1 MGINFTAL
9 LGGAAK
15 GISNKLYEDD
25 RKAEKKADR
34 AYTASEETRLYNRD
48 KRDKENLVNK
58 ELAGLLTSLNYNP
71 RSVTKIMS
79 AGNLSAKYWADL
91 GKTAVQKGVDPNS
104 LLNISSTVDI
114 PDSSAEKKAEEIIN
128 PTPSMAKV
136 PDAIGGVTAS
146 AEAKTGSV
154 TLAEGFTVNAEAISK
169 LFAPQDEFE
178 TTYGAALAVLSQK
191 IAQNPNNP
199 EMSEWRAEQAELLD
213 AVGKHEKAK
222 REKGE
227 KGDAFGIGTISSN
240 VNEIRAGAVRP
251 LGMTIGLKGEIEGIN
266 DGNRHLAYVADISV
280 AEQMIKRNTKIQS
293 ETMNYAA
300 DGIRNAAIENL
311 TDYAMN
317 LYSSDK
323 SAIKIVETNEE
334 FAKNMESGVYKRGD
348 IVNVGNK
355 IMVYTG
361 IVDYKTNEKFIYLGG
376 S

>member
-25 RKAEKKADR
+25 RKAEKEADR
-34 AYTASEETRLYNRD
+34 AYTASEETRLYNRE

-58 ELAGLLTSLNYNP
+58 ELAGLLTSLNYDP

-79 AGNLSAKYWADL
+79 GGNLSAKYWADL
-91 GKTAVQKGVDPNS
+91 GKKAVEKGVDPNS
-104 LLNISSTVDI
+104 LLNISSTTDI
-114 PDSSAEKKAEEIIN
+114 PNKAAEKNAQEIVDTS
-128 PTPSMAKV
+128 PKLGV
-136 PDAIGGVTAS
+136 PDAIGGITAS
-146 AEAKTGSV
+146 AEAKTGNV
-154 TLAEGFTVNAEAISK
+154 TLADGFTVNAEAISN

-178 TTYGAALAVLSQK
+178 NTYGAALAVLSQK
-191 IAQNPNNP
+191 IAQNPDDP
-199 EMSEWRAEQAELLD
+199 QMSEWRQQQTELLD
-213 AVGKHEKAK
+213 AVGKHEEAK

-300 DGIRNAAIENL
+300 EGIRNAAIENL
-311 TDYAMN
+311 TDYALN

-323 SAIKIVETNEE
+323 TAIKTVATNAE
-334 FAKNMESGVYKRGD
+334 FAENMESGMYKRGD
-348 IVNVGNK
+348 IVSVGNK

>member
-25 RKAEKKADR
+25 RKAEKEADR
-34 AYTASEETRLYNRD
+34 AYTASEETRLYNRE

-58 ELAGLLTSLNYNP
+58 ELAGLLTSLNYDP

-79 AGNLSAKYWADL
+79 GGNLSAKYWADL
-91 GKTAVQKGVDPNS
+91 GKKAVEKGVDPNS
-104 LLNISSTVDI
+104 LLNISSTTDIPNKAAEKNAQEIVDI
-114 PDSSAEKKAEEIIN
+114 QTKFG
-128 PTPSMAKV
+128 V
-136 PDAIGGVTAS
+136 PKNIGDITAS
-146 AEAKTGSV
+146 AESKTGNV
-154 TLAEGFTVNAEAISK
+154 TLADGFTVNAEAISN

-178 TTYGAALAVLSQK
+178 STYGAALAVLSQK
-191 IAQNPNNP
+191 IAQNPDDP
-199 EMSEWRAEQAELLD
+199 QMSGWRQQQTELLD
-213 AVGKHEKAK
+213 AVGKHEEAK
-222 REKGE
+222 RKKGE

-300 DGIRNAAIENL
+300 EGIRNAAIENL
-311 TDYAMN
+311 TDYALN

-323 SAIKIVETNEE
+323 TAIKTVATNAE
-334 FAKNMESGVYKRGD
+334 FAENMESGMYKRGD
-348 IVNVGNK
+348 IVSVGNK

>member
-15 GISNKLYEDD
+15 GISTKLYEDD
-25 RKAEKKADR
+25 RKAEKEADR

-48 KRDKENLVNK
+48 KRDRENLVNK
-58 ELAGLLTSLNYNP
+58 ELAGLLTSLNYDP

-79 AGNLSAKYWADL
+79 GGNLSAKYWADL
-91 GKTAVQKGVDPNS
+91 GKKAVEKNIDPNS
-104 LLNISSTVDI
+104 LLNVSSTTDIPNKAAEKNAQEIVDI
-114 PDSSAEKKAEEIIN
+114 QTKFG
-128 PTPSMAKV
+128 V
-136 PDAIGGVTAS
+136 PKDIGGITAS

-154 TLAEGFTVNAEAISK
+154 TLAEGFTVNAEAISN

-178 TTYGAALAVLSQK
+178 TTYGAALAVLSQR
-191 IAQNPNNP
+191 IAQNPNDP
-199 EMSEWRAEQAELLD
+199 QMSEWRQQQTELLD
-213 AVGKHEKAK
+213 AVGKHEEAK

-251 LGMTIGLKGEIEGIN
+251 LGMTIGLKGQIEGIN

-293 ETMNYAA
+293 ETMTYAA
-300 DGIRNAAIENL
+300 EGVRNAAIENL
-311 TDYAMN
+311 TDYALN

-323 SAIKIVETNEE
+323 SAVKIAATNEE

>member
-25 RKAEKKADR
+25 RKAEKEADR
-34 AYTASEETRLYNRD
+34 AYTASEETRLYNRE

-58 ELAGLLTSLNYNP
+58 ELAGLLTSLNYDP

-79 AGNLSAKYWADL
+79 GGNLSAKYWADL
-91 GKTAVQKGVDPNS
+91 GKKAVEKGVDPNS
-104 LLNISSTVDI
+104 LLNISSTTDIPNKAAEKNAQEIVDI
-114 PDSSAEKKAEEIIN
+114 QTKFG
-128 PTPSMAKV
+128 V
-136 PDAIGGVTAS
+136 PKNIGDITAS
-146 AEAKTGSV
+146 AESKTGNV
-154 TLAEGFTVNAEAISK
+154 TLADGFTVNAEAISN

-178 TTYGAALAVLSQK
+178 NTYGAALAVLSQK
-191 IAQNPNNP
+191 IAQNPDDP
-199 EMSEWRAEQAELLD
+199 QMSEWRQQQTELLD
-213 AVGKHEKAK
+213 AVGKHEEAK

-300 DGIRNAAIENL
+300 EGIRNAAIENL
-311 TDYAMN
+311 TDYALN

-323 SAIKIVETNEE
+323 TAIKTVATNAE
-334 FAKNMESGVYKRGD
+334 FAENMESGMYKRGD
-348 IVNVGNK
+348 IVSVGNK

>member
-1 MGINFTAL
+1 M
-9 LGGAAK
+9 
-15 GISNKLYEDD
+15 
-25 RKAEKKADR
+25 
-34 AYTASEETRLYNRD
+34 
-48 KRDKENLVNK
+48 
-58 ELAGLLTSLNYNP
+58 
-71 RSVTKIMS
+71 
-79 AGNLSAKYWADL
+79 
-91 GKTAVQKGVDPNS
+91 
-104 LLNISSTVDI
+104 
-114 PDSSAEKKAEEIIN
+114 
-128 PTPSMAKV
+128 
-136 PDAIGGVTAS
+136 
-146 AEAKTGSV
+146 
-154 TLAEGFTVNAEAISK
+154 
-169 LFAPQDEFE
+169 FAPQDTFE
-178 TTYGAALAVLSQK
+178 TTYGAALAVLSQR
-191 IAQNPNNP
+191 IAQNPNDP
-199 EMSEWRAEQAELLD
+199 QMSEWRQQQTELLD
-213 AVGKHEKAK
+213 AVGKHEEAK

-293 ETMNYAA
+293 ETMTYAA
-300 DGIRNAAIENL
+300 EGVRNAAIENL

-317 LYSSDK
+317 LYSADK

-361 IVDYKTNEKFIYLGG
+361 IVAYKTNEKFIYLGG

>member
-25 RKAEKKADR
+25 RKAEKEADR
-34 AYTASEETRLYNRD
+34 AYTASEETRLYNRE

-58 ELAGLLTSLNYNP
+58 ELAGLLTSLNYDP

-79 AGNLSAKYWADL
+79 GGNLSAKYWADL
-91 GKTAVQKGVDPNS
+91 GKKAVEKGVDPNS
-104 LLNISSTVDI
+104 LLNISSTTDIPNKAAEKNAQEIVDI
-114 PDSSAEKKAEEIIN
+114 QTKFG
-128 PTPSMAKV
+128 V
-136 PDAIGGVTAS
+136 PKNIGDITAS
-146 AEAKTGSV
+146 AESKTGNV
-154 TLAEGFTVNAEAISK
+154 TLADGFTVNAEAISN

-178 TTYGAALAVLSQK
+178 NTYGAALAVLSQK
-191 IAQNPNNP
+191 IAQNPDDP
-199 EMSEWRAEQAELLD
+199 QMSEWRKEQTELLD
-213 AVGKHEKAK
+213 AVGKHEEAK

-300 DGIRNAAIENL
+300 EGIRNAAIENL
-311 TDYAMN
+311 TDYALN

-323 SAIKIVETNEE
+323 TAIKTVATNAE
-334 FAKNMESGVYKRGD
+334 FAENMESGMYKRGD
-348 IVNVGNK
+348 IVSVGNK

>member
-1 MGINFTAL
+1 M
-9 LGGAAK
+9 
-15 GISNKLYEDD
+15 
-25 RKAEKKADR
+25 
-34 AYTASEETRLYNRD
+34 
-48 KRDKENLVNK
+48 
-58 ELAGLLTSLNYNP
+58 
-71 RSVTKIMS
+71 
-79 AGNLSAKYWADL
+79 
-91 GKTAVQKGVDPNS
+91 
-104 LLNISSTVDI
+104 
-114 PDSSAEKKAEEIIN
+114 
-128 PTPSMAKV
+128 
-136 PDAIGGVTAS
+136 
-146 AEAKTGSV
+146 
-154 TLAEGFTVNAEAISK
+154 
-169 LFAPQDEFE
+169 FAPQDEFE
-178 TTYGAALAVLSQK
+178 TTYGAALAVLSQR
-191 IAQNPNNP
+191 IAQNPNDP
-199 EMSEWRAEQAELLD
+199 QMSEWRQQQTELLD
-213 AVGKHEKAK
+213 AVGKHEEAK

-293 ETMNYAA
+293 ETMTYAA
-300 DGIRNAAIENL
+300 EGVRNAAIENL
-311 TDYAMN
+311 TDYALN

-323 SAIKIVETNEE
+323 SAVKIAATNEE

>member
-25 RKAEKKADR
+25 RKAEKEADR

-48 KRDKENLVNK
+48 KRDRENLVNK
-58 ELAGLLTSLNYNP
+58 ELAGLLTSLNYDP

-79 AGNLSAKYWADL
+79 GGNLSAKYWADL
-91 GKTAVQKGVDPNS
+91 GKKAVEKGVDPNS
-104 LLNISSTVDI
+104 LLNISSTTDIPNKAAEKNAQEIVDI
-114 PDSSAEKKAEEIIN
+114 QTKFG
-128 PTPSMAKV
+128 V
-136 PDAIGGVTAS
+136 PKNIGDITAS
-146 AEAKTGSV
+146 AESKTGNV
-154 TLAEGFTVNAEAISK
+154 TLADGFTVNAEAISN

-178 TTYGAALAVLSQK
+178 NTYGAALAVLSQR
-191 IAQNPNNP
+191 IAQNPNDP
-199 EMSEWRAEQAELLD
+199 QMSEWRQQQTELLD
-213 AVGKHEKAK
+213 AVGKHEEAK

-293 ETMNYAA
+293 ETMTYAA
-300 DGIRNAAIENL
+300 EGVRNAAIENL
-311 TDYAMN
+311 TDYALN

-323 SAIKIVETNEE
+323 SAIKIAATNEE

-348 IVNVGNK
+348 IVNVKNK
-355 IMVYTG
+355 IIVYTG
-361 IVDYKTNEKFIYLGG
+361 IIDYKTNEKFIYLGG

>member
-25 RKAEKKADR
+25 RKAEKEADR

-71 RSVTKIMS
+71 RSITKIMS

-91 GKTAVQKGVDPNS
+91 GKTAVEKGVDPNS

-128 PTPSMAKV
+128 TTPSMAKV

-191 IAQNPNNP
+191 IAQKPNDP
-199 EMSEWRAEQAELLD
+199 QMSEWRQQQAELLD
-213 AVGKHEKAK
+213 AVGKHEEAK

-251 LGMTIGLKGEIEGIN
+251 LGMTIGLKGEIE
-266 DGNRHLAYVADISV
+266 
-280 AEQMIKRNTKIQS
+280 
-293 ETMNYAA
+293 
-300 DGIRNAAIENL
+300 
-311 TDYAMN
+311 
-317 LYSSDK
+317 
-323 SAIKIVETNEE
+323 
-334 FAKNMESGVYKRGD
+334 
-348 IVNVGNK
+348 
-355 IMVYTG
+355 
-361 IVDYKTNEKFIYLGG
+361 
-376 S
+376 